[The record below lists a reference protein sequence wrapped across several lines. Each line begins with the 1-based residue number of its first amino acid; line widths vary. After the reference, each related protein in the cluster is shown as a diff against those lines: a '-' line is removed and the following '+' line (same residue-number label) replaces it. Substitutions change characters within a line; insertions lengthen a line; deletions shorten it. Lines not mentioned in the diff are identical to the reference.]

1 MTIGAFEGRDDVAG
15 VTEHLDVPGID
26 VTVTDDIAQALWEK
40 WAFIAAAGVATCLF
54 RNAVGDIVAAGGEG
68 YIRSAIAE
76 TEAVAAAAGHA
87 VSPASHAQ
95 SVAMLTEPGSA
106 FTSSLY
112 RDLTAGAATEGEHI
126 LGDLAAR
133 AKVLSVPT
141 PLPDLT
147 LVQVRGAEL
156 ARIRHSP
163 SSA

>member
-1 MTIGAFEGRDDVAG
+1 
-15 VTEHLDVPGID
+15 
-26 VTVTDDIAQALWEK
+26 
-40 WAFIAAAGVATCLF
+40 
-54 RNAVGDIVAAGGEG
+54 
-68 YIRSAIAE
+68 
-76 TEAVAAAAGHA
+76 
-87 VSPASHAQ
+87 
-95 SVAMLTEPGSA
+95 MLTEPGSA

-133 AKVLSVPT
+133 AKALSVPT
-141 PLPDLT
+141 PLLDLT

>member
-1 MTIGAFEGRDDVAG
+1 MTPLSTMTIGAFEGRDDVAG
-15 VTEHLDVPGID
+15 VTELLDVPGID

-68 YIRSAIAE
+68 YIHSAI
-76 TEAVAAAAGHA
+76 
-87 VSPASHAQ
+87 
-95 SVAMLTEPGSA
+95 
-106 FTSSLY
+106 
-112 RDLTAGAATEGEHI
+112 
-126 LGDLAAR
+126 GDLAAR
-133 AKVLSVPT
+133 AKALSVPT
-141 PLPDLT
+141 PLLDLT